1 MVSPARAA
9 GGHGA
14 RLLVMA
20 QTLVCFHAHPDDE
33 ALLTA
38 GVMAKAAADGHRVV
52 LVVATRGDVGLVAG
66 DFLERDEALAHRRWH
81 ELEASAAILGVARLE
96 WLGYADSGSAPEPTG
111 TSTSDPTRVRFVD
124 ADLGEA
130 AARLAV
136 ILTDEHADVLT
147 TYDPNGG
154 YGHPDHVQVHRVG
167 TRAAAL
173 AGTPVVLEATINRD
187 LMRMGVEL
195 AGSLGHDLPPNFA
208 PETFDDWYTPADEL
222 THAVDVSDFLPAKK
236 AAMAAHASQATAD
249 GDDTTRSLAIFVS
262 LPPGYFEL
270 AFGTESFVDRSAQP
284 TVHPDDSKARVLI
297 DDLFARP
304 ADRG

>member
-1 MVSPARAA
+1 
-9 GGHGA
+9 
-14 RLLVMA
+14 MA

-52 LVVATRGDVGLVAG
+52 LVVATRGEVGLVAG
-66 DFLERDEALAHRRWH
+66 DFLEGDEALADRRWH

-96 WLGYADSGSAPEPTG
+96 WLGYTDSGSDPVSDRVSDTNRTGAASTAPHQE
-111 TSTSDPTRVRFVD
+111 SVSVRFVD
-124 ADLGEA
+124 ADLDEA
-130 AARLAV
+130 AGRLAA

-167 TRAAAL
+167 ARAAAL
-173 AGTPVVLEATINRD
+173 AGTPIVLEATINRD

-195 AGSLGHDLPPNFA
+195 AGSLGYELPPNFA
-208 PETFDDWYTPADEL
+208 PETFDDWYTPADQL
-222 THAVDVSDFLPAKK
+222 THAVDVSQFLPAKK
-236 AAMAAHASQATAD
+236 AAMAAHASQATVD
-249 GDDTTRSLAIFVS
+249 GDDTTRSLAVFVS
-262 LPPGYFEL
+262 LPPEYFEL
-270 AFGTESFVDRSAQP
+270 AFGTESFVDRSAQY
-284 TVHPDDSKARVLI
+284 TVPHPDDGTARVLI

>member
-1 MVSPARAA
+1 
-9 GGHGA
+9 
-14 RLLVMA
+14 MA

-66 DFLERDEALAHRRWH
+66 DFLEGDEALADRRWH
-81 ELEASAAILGVARLE
+81 ELETSAAILGIARLE
-96 WLGYADSGSAPEPTG
+96 WLGYGDSGSAAEPTNSDPRPG
-111 TSTSDPTRVRFVD
+111 AGDPTRVRFVD
-124 ADLGEA
+124 ADLDEA
-130 AARLAV
+130 TARLAA

-147 TYDPNGG
+147 TYDANGG

-167 TRAAAL
+167 ARAAAR
-173 AGTPVVLEATINRD
+173 AGTPIVLEATINRD

-195 AGSLGHDLPPNFA
+195 AGSLGYELPPNFA

-222 THAVDVSDFLPAKK
+222 THAVDVSDFLAAKK
-236 AAMAAHASQATAD
+236 AAMTAHASQATAD
-249 GDDTTRSLAIFVS
+249 GDDTTRSLAVFVS
-262 LPPGYFEL
+262 LPPEYFEL
-270 AFGTESFVDRSAQP
+270 AFGTECFVDRSRSVQP
-284 TVHPDDSKARVLI
+284 AGHLPTDDSVDNTARVLI

-304 ADRG
+304 VDRR